1 MHIFDIGRR
10 LAVAER
16 LRCSLRTKYGQ
27 EARPKKTKDWG
38 KVLSLREHF
47 ASTRSSEDASCV
59 AFSGNLDIV
68 GRNAECFVKI
78 AYKNASDARDAAV
91 ERRILENDIRRL
103 VSRALT
109 PCLPLCMGTFR
120 VKNDTGIMNWK
131 LYGEVLE
138 QIKKEGIVRDLNRRR
153 FIDLLVT
160 EHCGKMTLRE
170 YLLSR
175 STNDRNELPCIFLM
189 LFHALEI
196 LSEHGICHG
205 DMHFKNIV
213 LCEVPPTVVSFDG
226 RVFETTL
233 VPIIVD
239 WDIAR
244 TSRVKNTTYSHVGI
258 FNEQDPLFDLYG
270 VLRTLFY
277 TQMQSTHNSRREGA
291 IITCPET
298 KKFLLDITHSLR
310 EAKRRHPWLFKLEFQ
325 DEDGHTVKCVQQTP
339 YVPAGGRGRPVK
351 WPKDVKEVTPSFR
364 GLRDIAYKAISRTE
378 GGVVNGTPAFYF

>member
-1 MHIFDIGRR
+1 MHIFDIDRR

-16 LRCSLRTKYGQ
+16 LRCSLRSKYGQ
-27 EARPKKTKDWG
+27 DCRPKKTKDWG
-38 KVLSLREHF
+38 TVLSLREHF

-78 AYKNASDARDAAV
+78 AYKNASDVRDAAV
-91 ERRILENDIRRL
+91 ERRILETDIKRL

-120 VKNDTGIMNWK
+120 VRNDTGVMNWK
-131 LYGEVLE
+131 LYGDVVER
-138 QIKKEGIVRDLNRRR
+138 IRAEGNVRDLKRRR

-160 EHCGKMTLRE
+160 EHCGRMTLKD
-170 YLLSR
+170 YVVS
-175 STNDRNELPCIFLM
+175 STRGRNELPCIFLM
-189 LFHALEI
+189 LFHALEV
-196 LSEHGICHG
+196 LSKDGICHG

-213 LCEVPPTVVSFDG
+213 LREVPPTVVSFGG

-233 VPIIVD
+233 VPVIVD

-244 TSRVKNTTYSHVGI
+244 TAHVKNTTYSHVGI

-277 TQMQSTHNSRREGA
+277 TEMQSAHNSRRKES

-298 KKFLLDITHSLR
+298 KKFLIEMAQSLR
-310 EAKRRHPWLFKLEFQ
+310 EAKRRHPWLFKLEFR
-325 DEDGHTVKCVQQTP
+325 DEDGQTVKCVQQTP
-339 YVPAGGRGRPVK
+339 YVPANGRGRPVK
-351 WPKDVKEVTPSFR
+351 WPKDVGEVTPSFQV
-364 GLRDIAYKAISRTE
+364 LQDIAYKAISRA
-378 GGVVNGTPAFYF
+378 GGVVHGTPAFYF